1 MIINTFAKLIEV
13 LTLQKN
19 NLGTYLVQV
28 NATAADVTEITNEL
42 ANLTAMNTYADISDG
57 YKKTMFEMKQTL
69 YDGDLLTPIPA
80 FPPNI
85 TPPALLLPLSGALTR
100 TRDRNRRFKAAP
112 GYTKAIGDALGI
124 GDDTPPPPDPG
135 NVQPTI
141 VVVAAKSDYVF
152 SVIVNGRELSDSW
165 QVSAFPV
172 STGVRVIVGT
182 ATGKSA
188 DFVYH
193 PTVTEQGKPVQIRV
207 EVQLRKNNADYG
219 HPSAEE
225 RITVNP

>member
-1 MIINTFAKLIEV
+1 MEIRTFAKLIEV

-28 NATAADVTEITNEL
+28 NATAADVTEVTNEL
-42 ANLTAMNTYADISDG
+42 ANLTAMNTYADIADG
-57 YKKTMFEMKQTL
+57 YKKMMFEIKQAL

-85 TPPALLLPLSGALTR
+85 TPPALLLPLAGALTR
-100 TRDRNRRFKAAP
+100 TRDRNRRFKAAA
-112 GYTKAIGDALGI
+112 GYTAAIGDALGI
-124 GDDTPPPPDPG
+124 SDDPTPLPDPS
-135 NVQPTI
+135 NVVPKI
-141 VVVAAKSDYVF
+141 NVFAAKSGYEF
-152 SVIVNGRELSDSW
+152 SVVVTDREQADSW
-165 QVSAFPV
+165 RVDAIPV
-172 STGVRVIVGT
+172 ATGVRAAVGT

-193 PTVTEQGKPVQIRV
+193 PPAGTTGPIQIRI